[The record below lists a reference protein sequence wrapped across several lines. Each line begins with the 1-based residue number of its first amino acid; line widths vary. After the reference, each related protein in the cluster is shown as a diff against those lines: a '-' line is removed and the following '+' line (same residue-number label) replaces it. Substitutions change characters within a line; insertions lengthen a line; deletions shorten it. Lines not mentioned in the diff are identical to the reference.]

1 MLTLQRIRDD
11 YQNVVDGLAKR
22 GLDKAADLQ
31 AVLALDDKRKLLQ
44 KQMDELAAELNN
56 LSDSIGSLFREGRR
70 EEADTMKQLVAAL
83 KTKVTD
89 LQTPHDEV
97 VKEIDALLVTIPNVP
112 YSLVVAGK
120 SAADNVI
127 VKQGGSDAMP
137 NGGLPHWELAKKFDI
152 IDFELGN
159 QITGSGFP
167 VFKGRGARLERAL
180 ISFFLD
186 RATENGYL
194 EIIPPLMVNYQ
205 TAYST
210 GQLPDKEGQM
220 YTIPE
225 DGFFMIPTAEVPI
238 TNIYRNHIFQQ
249 SDLPVKM
256 AGYTPCFRREA
267 GSYGKDVRGLNR
279 VHQFDK
285 VEIVQFSDPAH
296 SYAALEDMV
305 AHVEELIQILGLP
318 YRIVRLCGGDMGFTS
333 AMTYDFEV
341 YSPAQDKWLEVSSVS
356 NFETFQANRLNAR
369 MRDEQNKKQLVHT
382 LNGSAL
388 ALPRI
393 VAALLEYYQ
402 DDTGIE
408 IPSILHGYTGFT
420 RIG

>member
-44 KQMDELAAELNN
+44 KEMDELAAELNN

-70 EEADTMKQLVAAL
+70 EEADTMKQRVAAL

-97 VKEIDALLVTIPNVP
+97 VKEIDALLVAIPNVP

-127 VKQGGSDAMP
+127 VKRGGSDAMP
-137 NGGLPHWELAKKFDI
+137 NGGLPHWELTKKFDI

-249 SDLPVKM
+249 
-256 AGYTPCFRREA
+256 
-267 GSYGKDVRGLNR
+267 
-279 VHQFDK
+279 
-285 VEIVQFSDPAH
+285 
-296 SYAALEDMV
+296 
-305 AHVEELIQILGLP
+305 
-318 YRIVRLCGGDMGFTS
+318 
-333 AMTYDFEV
+333 
-341 YSPAQDKWLEVSSVS
+341 
-356 NFETFQANRLNAR
+356 
-369 MRDEQNKKQLVHT
+369 
-382 LNGSAL
+382 
-388 ALPRI
+388 
-393 VAALLEYYQ
+393 
-402 DDTGIE
+402 
-408 IPSILHGYTGFT
+408 
-420 RIG
+420 